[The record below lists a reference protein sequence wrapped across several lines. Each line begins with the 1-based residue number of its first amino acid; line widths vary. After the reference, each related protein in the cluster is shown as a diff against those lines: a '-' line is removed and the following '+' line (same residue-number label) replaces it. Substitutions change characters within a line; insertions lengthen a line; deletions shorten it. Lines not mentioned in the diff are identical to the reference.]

1 MSFAAIVALPVV
13 LAPAPAAFSTD
24 DDDDDWSVVVIISA
38 LLALASLVVDGA
50 DNDDEESSA
59 TLLFDVKG
67 HFCAESSS
75 SFLPL
80 LVLIADHD
88 AAWSSLL
95 CYAGGAVCHVAMGLL
110 YLAHFF
116 IQPQGH
122 GFFHAIIANVQMQKQ
137 ELEPNRLLSIGS
149 CILTHIV
156 HVPRYTCM
164 YT

>member
-1 MSFAAIVALPVV
+1 MSFAAIVELPIV

-59 TLLFDVKG
+59 TLLDLFDVKG

-88 AAWSSLL
+88 AEWSSSVY
-95 CYAGGAVCHVAMGLL
+95 CWRQSFGA
-110 YLAHFF
+110 
-116 IQPQGH
+116 
-122 GFFHAIIANVQMQKQ
+122 FFHPTSRSWVF
-137 ELEPNRLLSIGS
+137 
-149 CILTHIV
+149 
-156 HVPRYTCM
+156 PRK
-164 YT
+164 